1 MATVDER
8 VVRMKLEGSQFQ
20 SEAKGIGKALDTL
33 KEKLHF
39 KKANTGI
46 DDVSKSMNKLDFQKV
61 LSGIESVNNKFS
73 TMGVAFMS
81 VVGRITNA
89 AVDAGQKIAQ
99 AIIEPAKAGFAE
111 YELQLNSVQT
121 ILANTQSKGTTI
133 DQVNNALSELNKYA
147 DLTIYN
153 FSEMT
158 RNIGTFTA
166 AGVGLEDS
174 VSSIKGIANLAALS
188 GSNSQQ
194 ASTAMYQLSQAL
206 ATGTVKLMD
215 WNSVVNA
222 GMGGQVFQD
231 ALIRTSEHLNT
242 GAKKYIEAE
251 GSFRDSLQKEWLTA
265 DVLNETL
272 KQLSGAYTEAELMQQ
287 GYTEAQA
294 KDIVKLSATATA
306 AATKVKTFT
315 QLIDTA
321 KEALGSGWAR
331 TWQYIFGDFEAA
343 RDGWTSLSN
352 KINGIIDASS
362 DARNAVVKEW
372 ADLGGQKELFGI
384 FNDALDSLLSIINPI
399 KQAFKD
405 VFPPVTGKQLFDL
418 TKKVHDL
425 VKGMKLSE
433 EQAKRLHDTIVPVL
447 NVVKTAAQTVW
458 DFGSKVF
465 GVAREKLPALIE
477 GFKSVWNGMSS
488 FIDGIRNIGEHIS
501 EAVNIGAVFSTIID
515 AMSSTLSGIGRL
527 LSFVGAGISAFISMI
542 SNVGSSAAQSFA
554 NITGQAGN
562 FAGRFVQ
569 GLMNAIANIPKFV
582 VELIKAVG
590 QAVNAIFEYIPID
603 QIVGTIQDVL
613 YTVILGDIHNFFS
626 KSKKE
631 VENAKGIFDKIN
643 EAIDGFKDIGD
654 KAGKAI
660 DGLTKSLGA
669 MTKSIQANVV
679 LKIAVAV
686 GILAASIYALSKI
699 PVQDMA
705 GALGGLTIGLGAVAG
720 IGLGWIAALKKL
732 TDSKTSFKDLDKM
745 IVTFRKLAVSV
756 LIFAEALKI
765 LAGAVKTLSDI
776 PFERLWS
783 GIAGMTVISGV
794 MVGVAKL
801 MQNTKGIT
809 KSAAA
814 LILFSVGLKILASAV
829 KTFAELNWE
838 ELKVGLVGLATSAGI
853 LVVGVRLLDK
863 QTANMIKAGIAVGL
877 LSTALGKMA
886 ESIKLFNDVKLESM
900 GKAGLAL
907 GAVVALMAAANST
920 MKKFN
925 EIKSTAI
932 FIVSLMAM
940 VQVVKMLGD
949 AIKAFN
955 DVPIDSMGRAGL
967 AFGAFLLAYGILVNE
982 ITNNKKANPGALAA
996 ISGSVNALATALS
1009 IFANAV
1015 KSLADLTWDELAK
1028 GMTGT
1033 AVGLGVMLAA
1043 LNLMPT
1049 DGLKQSVGM
1058 AILAASMRILV
1069 DSMKDLGEI
1078 SWAGLAK
1085 ALVGLGGG
1093 LAAMVIALN
1102 ALNTE
1107 GSDKA
1112 AKSMLLL
1119 SVSVSMLT
1127 GSIRM
1132 LASLSV
1138 KELAIALVGLAG
1150 TFFILVKGV
1159 AALEKSS
1166 NDLPKAAKSI
1176 ALLGASM
1183 IVLGVGL
1190 LAIEAPIERLAQLNI
1205 KQLAVGLVGLAAIIL
1220 SLKYLIEN
1228 VNQLPALS
1236 LKSAASIALLGI
1248 VVGGLAL
1255 VIGQMAK
1262 IDAKAALMV
1271 ATAMTE
1277 VIVSTSLSLKM
1288 LSALPLV
1295 GAVKAIGTLAIVIAG
1310 MTAIVAAMGGIA
1322 QIPGVQWLIGEGRN
1336 FLKSIGEAIGGFFGG
1351 IIGGV
1356 LGGAIE
1362 GVANQLPNLGTKLSE
1377 FMTNAQ
1383 KFFTGCEMIDKG
1395 SLESVKTLAQML
1407 MTITAGELLSSIT
1420 SWITGKDPLDKF
1432 GDQLVTF
1439 GPKIKKYADSI
1450 SGIDGNNVKESAAAA
1465 KALAEF
1471 VQALPKEGGLLQKLI
1486 GQQDLGSFAEKLV
1499 PFGKAMKLYGDN
1511 INGVN
1516 AKAVEDSATAGKA
1529 LTELALSLPRE
1540 GGLLQKLIGQQD
1552 LGSFAKKLIPFGAGM
1567 LAYGKSVAGI
1577 DPESIKKSAEAGKG
1591 ITDLVQ
1597 ALPKT
1602 GGWWQS
1608 VTGVQD
1614 LGLFSTNLAKL
1625 GGAMM
1630 AYSASVKGIT
1640 EENAKSISTSVSA
1653 IKAIGEVASALPE
1666 TDGMKQWWTG
1676 EQDFSKFIEGIAPL
1690 GEKIEEF
1697 SNKVKDIGD
1706 NSAAMESA
1714 TNSINAIAGMAK
1726 SLDTNGVEPGWA
1738 TLETFASWD
1747 KAGALGA
1754 NVNAFATKINGI
1766 PTIDENMMKTAVNIM
1781 DTIGQI
1787 SEKIKTVD
1795 TEFMWGMFKQ
1805 TENIQWDNFSTGVV
1819 SLGETV
1825 KKFVDSLG
1833 GEKPLSKDSVDTAD
1847 SAAGV
1852 LKKLVD
1858 IGTSAAGVSP
1868 NISALSSMAGLNMG
1882 AEGLGGK
1889 IKSFSEAVEDLSD
1902 DAISKADKAAGVAGK
1917 IANIGKTIKDAD
1929 LGQAVDNFSAQIGPL
1944 ATGLTTFAIRVR
1956 AEFSKDG
1963 STETKAV
1970 DLAERLAKL
1979 VKNDVNDNATSTLS
1993 NLGDGIGDLGE
2004 GLGGFAKSLKDWSTD
2019 EKTVETVMGVL
2030 KDLGTFFNDTA
2041 KFDVNDV
2048 SGLQIMVEN
2057 LPKLGESINS
2067 FVDDSKDFIDNRE
2080 KIRLALTAVTNAVLE
2095 FKAEGLS
2102 DAVAN
2107 MTSITGQ
2114 LGALGGAL
2122 KSYNENT
2129 KDISYATMSQGAS
2142 VFDQFAKTAQSLT
2155 GIDTSGLSNL
2165 TAVTNAIKSFGEID
2179 IQKLSTSY
2187 SDYAGALGDALAQV
2201 SLDLTTYKDSIS
2213 SGLSDL
2219 KATLT
2224 GDNANF
2230 GSSAEAAC
2238 KQCSNAFSAAKD
2250 SVATSLGMLATSI
2263 SNADSAIT
2271 TNMETLK
2278 SNFTSKFKGIKD
2290 EAKSTAEG
2298 FKSIGE
2304 TAGSSVSNG
2313 IKSKYQ
2319 SLSESAKGLMVAAKN
2334 AMSLDNDFKS
2344 VGASAGQGFIDGL
2357 NGKIQAAADAAASM
2371 AKAASDAAK
2380 KNLDINSPSKV
2391 FRSFGYSVGEGFVQG
2406 MDRSHRSVELSA
2418 IALTESATN
2427 SVDRMMASVQKE
2439 MSQGLQ
2445 FAPNI
2450 APVVDASRLKS
2461 QNANIASLM
2470 AESNMS
2476 IRSVSRGISGI
2487 GQVVSTNSML
2497 SQYQSDVK
2505 AGNTSMLRAIDGMRE
2520 DLNTYTTAVES
2531 QETAMYVDGK
2541 KLATTIAKP
2550 MNQQLGTL
2558 SRRQR
2563 LG

>member
-46 DDVSKSMNKLDFQKV
+46 EDISKSMNGLNFQKV
-61 LSGIESVNNKFS
+61 LSGIESVNDKFS
-73 TMGVAFMS
+73 TMGVAFMT

-99 AIIEPAKAGFAE
+99 AIIEPAKDGFAE

-133 DQVNNALSELNKYA
+133 TQVNDALNELNKYA

-272 KQLSGAYTEAELMQQ
+272 KQLSGAYSEAELMQQ

-294 KDIVKLSATATA
+294 KEIVKLSATATD

-321 KEALGSGWAR
+321 KEALGSGWAQ

-343 RDGWTSLSN
+343 REGWTALSN

-362 DARNAVVKEW
+362 EARNAVVKEW

-399 KQAFKD
+399 KQAFRD
-405 VFPPVTGKQLFDL
+405 VFPPVTGKQLFEL
-418 TKKVHDL
+418 TKRVHDL
-425 VKGMKLSE
+425 VKGFKLTE
-433 EQAKRLHDTIVPVL
+433 EQSKKLHDTMVQVFTA
-447 NVVKTAAQTVW
+447 VKNATQTVW

-465 GVAREKLPALIE
+465 SVAKDKLPAIIDGLKSIWE
-477 GFKSVWNGMSS
+477 GIKQ
-488 FIDGIRNIGEHIS
+488 FIDGIRNIGDSIS
-501 EAVNIGAVFSTIID
+501 EAVNIGGVLSTVLD
-515 AMSSTLSGIGRL
+515 VLSSGLSGIGRL
-527 LSFVGAGISAFISMI
+527 LSFVGAGFSAFISMI

-554 NITGQAGN
+554 NLTGHAGN

-569 GLMNAIANIPKFV
+569 ALMSAISNIPKFV
-582 VELIKAVG
+582 VELIKGVG
-590 QAVNAIFEYIPID
+590 QAINAIFEYVPID

-613 YTVILGDIHNFFS
+613 YTVILGDIHNFFAR
-626 KSKKE
+626 SKKE
-631 VENAKGIFDKIN
+631 VENAKSIVDRIG
-643 EAIDGFKDIGD
+643 EAIDGFKDIGN
-654 KAGKAI
+654 KAGEAI
-660 DGLTKSLGA
+660 DGLTKSLSA
-669 MTKSIQANVV
+669 MTKSIQANIVV
-679 LKIAVAV
+679 KIAVAV
-686 GILAASIYALSKI
+686 GILAASIYALAKI

-705 GALGGLTIGLGAVAG
+705 TALGALTIGLGAVAG
-720 IGLGWIAALKKL
+720 IGIGWIAALKKF
-732 TDSKTSFKDLDKM
+732 TDKSTSFKDLDKM
-745 IVTFRKLAVSV
+745 IGTFQKLAVSV
-756 LIFAEALKI
+756 LLFAEALKI
-765 LAGAVKTLSDI
+765 LANSVKLLSDI
-776 PFERLWS
+776 PYQQMWS
-783 GIAGMTVISGV
+783 GIAGLAGVSVV

-801 MQNTKGIT
+801 LQNTSGIA
-809 KSAAA
+809 KSAMA
-814 LILFSVGLKILASAV
+814 LIVFSTGLRILSGAV
-829 KTFAELNWE
+829 KTFSELSWD
-838 ELKVGLVGLATSAGI
+838 ELQVGMVGLAGSAGI
-853 LVVGVRLLDK
+853 LVTGVMLLDK
-863 QTANMIKAGIAVGL
+863 QTGNMIKAGIAVSL
-877 LSTALGKMA
+877 MSMALGKMA
-886 ESIKLFNDVKLESM
+886 EAIKQFNDVDLTSM
-900 GKAGLAL
+900 FKAGGALA
-907 GAVVALMAAANST
+907 AVVALMAASNST

-925 EIKSTAI
+925 DPKSTAVFVASVI
-932 FIVSLMAM
+932 AM
-940 VQVVKMLGD
+940 VQVISMLGE
-949 AIKAFN
+949 AVKVFN
-955 DVPIDSMGRAGL
+955 DVSIEAMGRAGL
-967 AFGAFLLAYGILVNE
+967 AFGAFLLAYGLLVNE
-982 ITNNKKANPGALAA
+982 ITGNKEANPGDLAA
-996 ISGSVNALATALS
+996 ISGSVNALATALR
-1009 IFANAV
+1009 IFADAV
-1015 KSLADLTWDELAK
+1015 KELSNLTWDELAK

-1033 AVGLGVMLAA
+1033 AVGIGVMLAA
-1043 LNLMPT
+1043 LTLMPT

-1058 AILAASMRILV
+1058 AILAASMRILI
-1069 DSMKDLGEI
+1069 DAMKDLADL
-1078 SWAGLAK
+1078 SWTGLAK
-1085 ALVGLGGG
+1085 SLVGLGGG

-1102 ALNTE
+1102 AINNE
-1107 GSDKA
+1107 GSSKA

-1132 LASLSV
+1132 LASLSI

-1150 TFFILVKGV
+1150 TFLILVKGV

-1190 LAIEAPIERLAQLNI
+1190 LAIEAPIERLAQLDI
-1205 KQLAVGLVGLAAIIL
+1205 KQLAVGLLGLTAIIL

-1228 VNQLPALS
+1228 VNKLPALS

-1277 VIVSTSLSLKM
+1277 VIVSTSASLKM

-1322 QIPGVQWLIGEGRN
+1322 QIPGVQWVIGEGRN

-1362 GVANQLPNLGTKLSE
+1362 GVAKQLPNLGKKLSE

-1395 SLESVKTLAQML
+1395 SLESVKILAQML
-1407 MTITAGELLSSIT
+1407 MTITAGELLSSIVG
-1420 SWITGKDPLDKF
+1420 WVTGKDPLDKF
-1432 GDQLVTF
+1432 GDQLVNF

-1450 SGIDGNNVKESAAAA
+1450 SGMNSKNVQESAVAA
-1465 KALAEF
+1465 KALTEF
-1471 VQALPKEGGLLQKLI
+1471 VKALPREGGLLQKI
-1486 GQQDLGSFAEKLV
+1486 VGQQDLGSFAEKLV

-1516 AKAVEDSATAGKA
+1516 AKSVEESAIAGKA

-1540 GGLLQKLIGQQD
+1540 GGLLQKLVGNQD
-1552 LGSFAKKLIPFGAGM
+1552 LGEFAKKLIPFGAGM
-1567 LAYGKSVAGI
+1567 LAYGKSVEGI

-1597 ALPKT
+1597 SLPKT

-1614 LGLFSTNLAKL
+1614 LGLFSTNLVKL

-1630 AYSASVKGIT
+1630 GYSASVQGIT

-1653 IKAIGEVASALPE
+1653 VKALGEVAAALPE
-1666 TDGMKQWWTG
+1666 SNGAKQWWTG
-1676 EQDFSKFIEGIAPL
+1676 TKDFSGFVDDIVPL
-1690 GEKIEEF
+1690 GSKIKEF
-1697 SNKVKDIGD
+1697 SDKVKDIGD

-1714 TNSINAIAGMAK
+1714 TKSINAIAGMAK

-1754 NVNAFATKINGI
+1754 NVKAFADKINGI
-1766 PTIDENMMKTAVNIM
+1766 PTVDENMMKTAVNIM

-1795 TEFMWGMFKQ
+1795 TSFLWGMFQQ
-1805 TENIQWDNFSTGVV
+1805 TENINWEGFSTGVV

-1825 KKFVDSLG
+1825 KNFVDSLG
-1833 GEKPLSKDSVDTAD
+1833 GDKPLSKESVDTAD

-1882 AEGLGGK
+1882 ANGLGGK
-1889 IKSFSEAVEDLSD
+1889 IKDFSTAVEGLSD

-1929 LGQAVDNFSAQIGPL
+1929 LGQAVENFAAQIGPL
-1944 ATGLTTFAIRVR
+1944 ATGLNTFAIRVR

-1993 NLGDGIGDLGE
+1993 NLGQGIGDLGE

-2030 KDLGTFFNDTA
+2030 KDMGTFFNDTA

-2057 LPKLGESINS
+2057 LPKLGEAINS
-2067 FVDDSKDFIDNRE
+2067 FVEDSEDFINNRE

-2114 LGALGGAL
+2114 LGALGEAL
-2122 KSYNENT
+2122 KVYNENT

-2142 VFDQFAKTAQSLT
+2142 IFEQFAGTAEALT

-2179 IQKLSTSY
+2179 IQTLSTSY
-2187 SDYAGALGDALAQV
+2187 SDYASALGDALAQV
-2201 SLDLTTYKDSIS
+2201 SLDLTTYKDSIA

-2219 KATLT
+2219 KSTLT
-2224 GDNANF
+2224 GENSNF

-2238 KQCSNAFSAAKD
+2238 KQCSDAFASAKD
-2250 SVATSLGMLATSI
+2250 SVSTSLGMLATSV
-2263 SNADSAIT
+2263 SNADSTIT

-2278 SNFTSKFKGIKD
+2278 TNFTAKLKGIKD
-2290 EAKSTAEG
+2290 EGVSTAKG
-2298 FKSIGE
+2298 FKTIGE
-2304 TAGSSVSNG
+2304 TAGTNVADG
-2313 IKSKYQ
+2313 MKSKYQ
-2319 SLSESAKGLMVAAKN
+2319 SLSEAAKGLMIAAKN
-2334 AMSLDNDFKS
+2334 AMTLNDEFKS

-2357 NGKIQAAADAAASM
+2357 NSKIQGAAEAAASM
-2371 AKAASDAAK
+2371 AAAASDAAK

-2406 MDRSHRSVELSA
+2406 MDRSRRSVELSA
-2418 IALTESATN
+2418 VALTDSATN

-2439 MSQGLQ
+2439 MNQGLQ

-2470 AESNMS
+2470 AKSNMS

-2497 SQYQSDVK
+2497 SQYQSDIK
-2505 AGNTSMLRAIDGMRE
+2505 AGNTSMLHAIDGMRDE
-2520 DLNTYTTAVES
+2520 LNAYTTAVES

-2541 KLATTIAKP
+2541 KLASSIAKP